1 MYKIFK
7 NMLNFFKKLFEKV
20 KELFSDSFDKLRLFS
35 GVAVKVTAV
44 IKEVVENPLLGLAVD
59 LTKTTKDNQILAKV
73 LVIVPQ
79 VTAHIAIAHGIIQA
93 TDDNSD
99 TTGALIEHLRKISP
113 AARASFWVMLSG
125 EINKA
130 LADGKISLA
139 EAIALAQ
146 LVYAEKI
153 KG

>member
-1 MYKIFK
+1 MYKTFK
-7 NMLNFFKKLFEKV
+7 IMLDFFKKLFAKV
-20 KELFSDSFDKLRLFS
+20 KELFSDSFDKLRIFS
-35 GVAVKVTAV
+35 GVAVKITAA

-59 LTKTTKDNQILAKV
+59 FTKTTKDNQLLAKA
-73 LVIVPQ
+73 LVIVPK
-79 VTAHIAIAHGIIQA
+79 VTASIAITHGILQA
-93 TDDNSD
+93 GDDDSD
-99 TTGALIEHLRKISP
+99 ATTALIEYLRTISP

-130 LADGKISLA
+130 LADGQISLA